1 MASVLKPNTAEEV
14 DALVASAADST
25 KAWLAQVTELV
36 SEYAAERGTGS
47 AGAFSGPL
55 SRPDLTI
62 TNGQVIAWDDA
73 IAAIKAATD
82 AITTVPA
89 RLTALRKAS

>member
-1 MASVLKPNTAEEV
+1 MSSVLNPITAEEV
-14 DALVASAADST
+14 DRLVSTAADRT
-25 KAWLAQVTELV
+25 KAWLTLATEAIA
-36 SEYAAERGTGS
+36 EYAAERGTGS
-47 AGAFSGPL
+47 AGAFSTPL
-55 SRPDLTI
+55 SRPDLTV

>member
-1 MASVLKPNTAEEV
+1 MASVLRPIRAEEV

-25 KAWLAQVTELV
+25 KAWLAQVTELIA
-36 SEYAAERGTGS
+36 EYAAERGTGS
-47 AGAFSGPL
+47 AGALATPL
-55 SRPDLTI
+55 SRPDLTV
-62 TNGQVIAWDDA
+62 TNGQVVAWDAA

-89 RLTALRKAS
+89 NLTALRKAS

>member
-1 MASVLKPNTAEEV
+1 MATPLKPITAEEV
-14 DALVASAADST
+14 DALVADAASNT
-25 KAWLAQVTELV
+25 KAWLSAATEAIA
-36 SEYAAERGTGS
+36 EYAAERGTGS

-55 SRPDLTI
+55 SRPGLTVS
-62 TNGQVIAWDDA
+62 NGQVIAWDDA

>member
-1 MASVLKPNTAEEV
+1 MATVLSPITAEEV
-14 DALVASAADST
+14 DALVGQLAAET
-25 KAWLAQVTELV
+25 KAWLARATDIIA
-36 SEYAAERGTGS
+36 EYAAERGTGS

-55 SRPDLTI
+55 SRPGLTI
-62 TNGQVIAWDDA
+62 SNGQVIAWDDA
-73 IAAIKAATD
+73 VAAVKAATD